1 MEHVRQRLRLM
12 QLSSSSLP
20 VGSFTWS
27 QGLEWAVEA
36 GWVPDAE
43 AFKTG
48 RSCRWSRAFSVSIC
62 RCFPDFIRRAS
73 KTIWRRQHA
82 GRPTF
87 SPAGKRVNCVMRNAT
102 AGRPLRACSKAGSRT
117 VRQSGGR
124 CLCKA
129 SSAAWRGSEYAGAL
143 APMSWP

>member
-43 AFKTG
+43 AFKNWQILQMEQ
-48 RSCRWSRAFSVSIC
+48 SFFCVDLPL
-62 RCFPDFIRRAS
+62 FPDFIRRAS